1 MKVHT
6 VKFNKYNEI
15 SCLVVLKRIR
25 KNRIMTDF
33 LSSPPAYQDPQ
44 DKVNLDVSKMT
55 MIFLSDDVFG
65 KDPFSGSKISME
77 SIKRGKT
84 SEKVDPNIK
93 DPLNAS
99 IDNFNSAIDN
109 VKKGDAKEAYLQFE
123 QVISEATQGFN
134 NADQANDLKSFQ
146 ESMKAAQLIIF
157 SSLARFVYDEPSGKM
172 PYFKSFLGEFP
183 IEKVEDLGN
192 NLEKIV
198 KKSIEQMRNIK
209 KPKFSLGGSKKK
221 PQELLDPVLKSC
233 YPHISKAKNWIT
245 AGPNM
250 SNASQ
255 TTVTINVIPQ
265 YLPRQRSSMLENLR
279 VNFISK

>member
-84 SEKVDPNIK
+84 SEKVDQNI
-93 DPLNAS
+93 
-99 IDNFNSAIDN
+99 
-109 VKKGDAKEAYLQFE
+109 
-123 QVISEATQGFN
+123 
-134 NADQANDLKSFQ
+134 
-146 ESMKAAQLIIF
+146 
-157 SSLARFVYDEPSGKM
+157 
-172 PYFKSFLGEFP
+172 
-183 IEKVEDLGN
+183 
-192 NLEKIV
+192 
-198 KKSIEQMRNIK
+198 
-209 KPKFSLGGSKKK
+209 
-221 PQELLDPVLKSC
+221 
-233 YPHISKAKNWIT
+233 
-245 AGPNM
+245 
-250 SNASQ
+250 
-255 TTVTINVIPQ
+255 
-265 YLPRQRSSMLENLR
+265 RSTKC
-279 VNFISK
+279 FH